1 MISIPKGDSIGSA
14 IMSSTLLFR
23 SALLLVFGFTL
34 DVSNAADSEKA
45 KTENI
50 VLIPSA
56 QDPGKDARLAWWRE
70 AKFGMF
76 IHWGVYSAFGGE
88 WNGQK
93 VEGYAEHL

>member
-1 MISIPKGDSIGSA
+1 MR
-14 IMSSTLLFR
+14 LLFLLAGTLSILSNFGLLAETNTT
-23 SALLLVFGFTL
+23 SALV
-34 DVSNAADSEKA
+34 
-45 KTENI
+45 
-50 VLIPSA
+50 PSA

-93 VEGYAEHL
+93 VE